1 MKIYSKNKLTLLQLS
16 DKEYIIIFSILLMKK
31 GSGKPLH

>member
-16 DKEYIIIFSILLMKK
+16 DKEYIIICSILLMKK